1 MENRFEDFYGVGVLR
16 FRYCGSGVMVSVL
29 RRVRIVFSCDKK
41 LLDPFAA
48 PIGGPYFLWLLG
60 RKETFS

>member
-1 MENRFEDFYGVGVLR
+1 MENRLEDFYGVGVLR
-16 FRYCGSGVMVSVL
+16 FRYCESGVMVSVL
-29 RRVRIVFSCDKK
+29 RRVRIVFCCYKK
-41 LLDPFAA
+41 LLDLFVA

>member
-1 MENRFEDFYGVGVLR
+1 MENRFEDFFGMGVVR
-16 FRYCGSGVMVSVL
+16 FRYCESGVIVSVL
-29 RRVRIVFSCDKK
+29 RRVRIVFCCYKK
-41 LLDPFAA
+41 LLDLFAA

>member
-1 MENRFEDFYGVGVLR
+1 MENRLEDLSVVGVLR
-16 FRYCGSGVMVSVL
+16 FRYCGSGVIVSVL
-29 RRVRIVFSCDKK
+29 RRVRIVFCCYKK
-41 LLDPFAA
+41 LLDLFAA